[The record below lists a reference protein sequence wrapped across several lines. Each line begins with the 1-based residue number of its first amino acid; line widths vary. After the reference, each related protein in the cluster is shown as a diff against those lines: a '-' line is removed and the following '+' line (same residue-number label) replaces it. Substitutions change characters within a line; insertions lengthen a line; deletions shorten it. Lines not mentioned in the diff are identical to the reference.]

1 MSNERTT
8 EVTQMSQEI
17 DAINTLLSS
26 EWWTE
31 ECENANLH
39 QMYGS
44 WSMLEE
50 LRNLRV
56 EERDAT

>member
-1 MSNERTT
+1 MSKERTAK
-8 EVTQMSQEI
+8 VTQMSKEI
-17 DAINTLLSS
+17 DAMNTLLES

-44 WSMLEE
+44 YSMLEE
-50 LRNLRV
+50 FRDSRM
-56 EERDAT
+56 EERDAA